1 MILEAQHIS
10 KKYSKRL
17 VVDNLSISIEEG
29 QIVGLLG
36 PNGAGKTTFFYI
48 IAGILNSDSGKV
60 FINEKEI
67 TNQIVGP
74 VQRNESIVNKQIPA
88 IAPIKS

>member
-36 PNGAGKTTFFYI
+36 PNGAGKTTFFLHYC
-48 IAGILNSDSGKV
+48 
-60 FINEKEI
+60 
-67 TNQIVGP
+67 
-74 VQRNESIVNKQIPA
+74 RNTKL
-88 IAPIKS
+88 